1 MSRPDED
8 PAVAHRVEQP
18 MGQVG
23 SPHLGEQA
31 EILRLTGEPTS
42 RDDLRA
48 IAAAWHDAVRRLPV
62 VALGDVQHVD
72 GIAHQLRA
80 IAETTPVADTAGPWT
95 SIKAHY
101 AMRQQ
106 EQRSTAP

>member
-1 MSRPDED
+1 MTDNLLSFDQRAARDAADAE
-8 PAVAHRVEQP
+8 AHAAAQ
-18 MGQVG
+18 
-23 SPHLGEQA
+23 QA
-31 EILRLTGEPTS
+31 EVRRLTGTPSTS
-42 RDDLRA
+42 ADL
-48 IAAAWHDAVRRLPV
+48 IALAVAWADAVRRLPV
-62 VALGDVQHVD
+62 VALGDIQPID